1 MNDSLSLNE
10 DLLRGASQIA
20 DFICGDPKETRRIY
34 HLVDTQ
40 QFPHFRIG
48 NTICARKSTL
58 LTWIS
63 EQERAAIKQAPT
75 AA

>member
-1 MNDSLSLNE
+1 MSEPINFNE

-40 QFPHFRIG
+40 QLPHFRLG
-48 NTICARKSTL
+48 ATICARKSTL
-58 LTWIS
+58 LLWVA
-63 EQERAAIKQAPT
+63 EQERTAIKQAPT